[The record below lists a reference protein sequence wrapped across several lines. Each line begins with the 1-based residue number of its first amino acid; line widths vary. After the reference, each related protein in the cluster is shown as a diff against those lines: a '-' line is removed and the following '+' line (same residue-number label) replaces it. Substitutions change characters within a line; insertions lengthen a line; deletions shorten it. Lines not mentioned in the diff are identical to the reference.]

1 MEAQQPMGQVR
12 GQGRSSGVLFA
23 AAAWL
28 GVYFAARIGL
38 QYLRAGSVEAIVIAA
53 VVPTFAFFAFVWVV
67 QRAVRRADELQR
79 LVQLDALA
87 FAFSTTICVL
97 MGLGLLDIAHG
108 GRLEFPPMRD
118 WWALLP
124 LLYAM
129 CLVVAR
135 RRYR

>member
-1 MEAQQPMGQVR
+1 MEAQHTMSR
-12 GQGRSSGVLFA
+12 DRIQGASPVVSLA

-28 GVYFAARIGL
+28 AVYLASRFAL
-38 QYLRAGSVEAIVIAA
+38 QYLRAQSVEAILVSIAP
-53 VVPTFAFFAFVWVV
+53 VLAFFAFIWIV

-79 LVQLDALA
+79 LIQLDALA
-87 FAFSTTICVL
+87 FAFSTSTCVM
-97 MGLGLLDIAHG
+97 MGLGLLDIAHA

-118 WWALLP
+118 WWILLP
-124 LLYAM
+124 ALYAV

>member
-1 MEAQQPMGQVR
+1 MELASTGRMR
-12 GQGRSSGVLFA
+12 GASSAVVVA

-28 GVYFAARIGL
+28 GVYFGARIGI
-38 QYLRAGSVEAIVIAA
+38 QHMRAGSVEAIVLAA
-53 VVPTFAFFAFVWVV
+53 LAPTLSFFAFVWAV
-67 QRAVRRADELQR
+67 QRAVRQADELQR

-87 FAFSTTICVL
+87 FAFSTATCVL

-108 GRLEFPPMRD
+108 GRLVFPPLAD

-124 LLYAM
+124 LLYGV
-129 CLVVAR
+129 CLVIAR

>member
-1 MEAQQPMGQVR
+1 MEMVNRDRMG
-12 GQGRSSGVLFA
+12 GSSSAVLVA

-28 GVYFAARIGL
+28 GVYFAARLGL
-38 QYLRAGSVEAIVIAA
+38 QHMRAGSVEAIVIAA

-108 GRLEFPPMRD
+108 GRLEFPPLAD
-118 WWALLP
+118 WWTLLP
-124 LLYAM
+124 VLYAI
-129 CLVVAR
+129 CLAVAK

>member
-1 MEAQQPMGQVR
+1 MELVSQDRMR
-12 GQGRSSGVLFA
+12 GASSTVLLA
-23 AAAWL
+23 GAAWL
-28 GVYFAARIGL
+28 GVYLAARIGL
-38 QYLRAGSVEAIVIAA
+38 EYMRAGSLEAKLISFTPV
-53 VVPTFAFFAFVWVV
+53 FAFFAFAWVV

-87 FAFSTTICVL
+87 FAFSTATCVM
-97 MGLGLLDIAHG
+97 MGLGLLDIAHA

-118 WWALLP
+118 WWVMLP
-124 LLYAM
+124 ALYAV

>member
-1 MEAQQPMGQVR
+1 MEAQQAMSR
-12 GQGRSSGVLFA
+12 DRSQGGSTGVLLA

-28 GVYFAARIGL
+28 GVYFAARVGL
-38 QYLRAGSVEAIVIAA
+38 QYVRAGSVEAIFVAA
-53 VVPTFAFFAFVWVV
+53 VAPTFAFFAFVWVV

-124 LLYAM
+124 VMYGICLL
-129 CLVVAR
+129 VAR

>member
-1 MEAQQPMGQVR
+1 MEAQQPMSR
-12 GQGRSSGVLFA
+12 ERIQGGAPAVLLA

-28 GVYFAARIGL
+28 AVYVAARFAL
-38 QYLRAGSVEAIVIAA
+38 QYLRAGSVEAIFMSIAP
-53 VVPTFAFFAFVWVV
+53 VCAFFAFVWVV

-124 LLYAM
+124 VLYAM
-129 CLVVAR
+129 CLLVAR

>member
-1 MEAQQPMGQVR
+1 MELVS
-12 GQGRSSGVLFA
+12 QGRMRGASSAVVVA
-23 AAAWL
+23 AIAWL
-28 GVYFAARIGL
+28 GVYFAARAGL
-38 QYLRAGSVEAIVIAA
+38 QYVRAGSVEAIFVAA
-53 VVPTFAFFAFVWVV
+53 VAPTVAFFAFVWVV

-108 GRLEFPPMRD
+108 GRLVFPPLAD
-118 WWALLP
+118 WWVLLP
-124 LLYAM
+124 MLYAV
-129 CLVVAR
+129 CLVVAQ

>member
-1 MEAQQPMGQVR
+1 MEAQPTMARDRTHGA
-12 GQGRSSGVLFA
+12 SPTVLLA

-28 GVYFAARIGL
+28 AVYFAARAAL
-38 QYLRAGSVEAIVIAA
+38 QYLAPGSVEAVFVSIAP
-53 VVPTFAFFAFVWVV
+53 VLAFFAFAWVV

-87 FAFSTTICVL
+87 FAFSTAICVL
-97 MGLGLLDIAHG
+97 MGLGLLDIAHR

-124 LLYAM
+124 VLYAM
-129 CLVVAR
+129 CLLVAR

>member
-1 MEAQQPMGQVR
+1 MELAS
-12 GQGRSSGVLFA
+12 QGRMRGASSAVVVA
-23 AAAWL
+23 AVAWL
-28 GVYFAARIGL
+28 GVYFAARVGL
-38 QYLRAGSVEAIVIAA
+38 QYVRAGSVEAIFVAA
-53 VVPTFAFFAFVWVV
+53 VAPTFAFFAFVWVV

-108 GRLEFPPMRD
+108 GRLEFPPLAD
-118 WWALLP
+118 WWVLLP
-124 LLYAM
+124 MLYAV
-129 CLVVAR
+129 CLVVAQ

>member
-1 MEAQQPMGQVR
+1 MELAN
-12 GQGRSSGVLFA
+12 QGRMRGASSALLVA

-38 QYLRAGSVEAIVIAA
+38 QHLRAGSVEAIVIAA
-53 VVPTFAFFAFVWVV
+53 VAPTLAFFAFVWVV

-87 FAFSTTICVL
+87 FAFSTTICVM

-108 GRLEFPPMRD
+108 GRLVFPPLAD
-118 WWALLP
+118 WWVLLP
-124 LLYAM
+124 LLYVV
-129 CLVVAR
+129 CLLVAQ